1 MVNVKSTVNLTGIAN
16 SSYNQ
21 KFTVTG
27 ISSARTFVVGLTT
40 DPGTFNNDTSARTT
54 SLPYFKRKQY
64 SKTYYSYRSEESQ
77 KYVPGEQDGV
87 YYLTLINASNTP
99 TASPFTNESFLNQYK
114 NFIHKQIEIILNLI
128 QNQHGVLL
136 IMILLVR
143 LLLTILKTV

>member
-54 SLPYFKRKQY
+54 LFH
-64 SKTYYSYRSEESQ
+64 
-77 KYVPGEQDGV
+77 
-87 YYLTLINASNTP
+87 TLRENSIVK
-99 TASPFTNESFLNQYK
+99 L
-114 NFIHKQIEIILNLI
+114 IILTEVKNLRSMFPENKMVYI
-128 QNQHGVLL
+128 
-136 IMILLVR
+136 I
-143 LLLTILKTV
+143 